1 MAAPSTAPPPT
12 AKLGPNVAAAY
23 DLGRPCRPSVFDLS
37 ELLSNWGHVAMS
49 DLDIPPCPGWEI
61 VSWTCTTGKNSGI
74 DLSGWAGWRSR
85 RIFGY
90 VGSTDETVS
99 GNSTWQA
106 YRFEVVSK
114 IPYLEEAHSASVT
127 DGITDAGALSWLWI
141 KTRCYSSS
149 GLVPPNT
156 AIRLGTFAQ
165 GIASACYNGRE

>member
-1 MAAPSTAPPPT
+1 
-12 AKLGPNVAAAY
+12 
-23 DLGRPCRPSVFDLS
+23 
-37 ELLSNWGHVAMS
+37 MS